1 MDIRKLIKVIA
12 IVLSASLIFASCDA
26 VDLDFVIGEF
36 SGNTEA
42 SEREKAPDF
51 TVYDAAGNKV
61 RFSDFEGKPVVIF
74 LWSDYYYP
82 EARQDLTDL
91 DNANRKYG
99 DDIVFMSVHLSKMR
113 MSSKETA
120 AALMQGLFITPY
132 YDLDNSAFDA
142 YSVTGYPRMIFVD
155 ADGYIYL
162 DITGCPIK
170 GNLNF
175 HLPRFANNES
185 FITPTPPSCRCK

>member
-1 MDIRKLIKVIA
+1 MKLIKVIA

-61 RFSDFEGKPVVIF
+61 QFSDYKGKPVVIY
-74 LWSDYYYP
+74 LWSDYCYSD
-82 EARQDLTDL
+82 ARTDLTDL

-99 DDIVFMSVHLSKMR
+99 DDIVFMPVHLSKIPMASR
-113 MSSKETA
+113 DA
-120 AALMQGLFITPY
+120 AIALMQGLFITAY
-132 YDLDNSAFDA
+132 YDLDNSAVDA
-142 YSVTGYPRMIFVD
+142 YSVTAYPRMIFVD
-155 ADGYIYL
+155 SDGYSYL
-162 DITGCPIK
+162 DQTGGPIK
-170 GNLNF
+170 GELDF
-175 HLPRFANNES
+175 QLPRFISNEPH
-185 FITPTPPSCRCK
+185 ITPTPPSCSCK